1 MGPLTPKS
9 DVVGLGRIRV
19 SAHVYND
26 RANVRRFSRRLTP
39 SQVGR

>member
-26 RANVRRFSRRLTP
+26 RADVRRFLEALTP
-39 SQVGR
+39 SQFGR